1 MAVSQES
8 KHSKGLF
15 LAKLDTGCLELKT
28 YSEASLGNGM
38 LPYSFWLSAEFL
50 IRWPAAVA
58 LTKPAWRARIH
69 SEFPTDRVLLRWCNH
84 GMTSHSLCQR
94 LLASTTSQALSRL
107 HEENHLLGEAPRGS
121 GSGRPLTVSR
131 TPEYLWLCWGRYDW
145 DKFPVFPFAYLFSG
159 CYVFY
164 NSLYGKFS
172 MPWQAIYSQ
181 IYLRT
186 KVANF
191 RDAVIPVETTIY
203 VWI

>member
-1 MAVSQES
+1 MSGAKNLFRGLTGKWHAAILILIVSRILNSFTSCCSTYKASLES
-8 KHSKGLF
+8 KNPQWVSHW
-15 LAKLDTGCLELKT
+15 
-28 YSEASLGNGM
+28 Y
-38 LPYSFWLSAEFL
+38 
-50 IRWPAAVA
+50 
-58 LTKPAWRARIH
+58 
-69 SEFPTDRVLLRWCNH
+69 RVLLRWCNH